1 VPSISLPG
9 LITLDGP
16 LLLARAGLSLC
27 GLHLLPHFKPSLP
40 TLFFTWLVLVY
51 SKLKKEQ
58 KKEDPAGT
66 FLPIDF

>member
-1 VPSISLPG
+1 
-9 LITLDGP
+9 

-40 TLFFTWLVLVY
+40 TLFFTWLVLFY